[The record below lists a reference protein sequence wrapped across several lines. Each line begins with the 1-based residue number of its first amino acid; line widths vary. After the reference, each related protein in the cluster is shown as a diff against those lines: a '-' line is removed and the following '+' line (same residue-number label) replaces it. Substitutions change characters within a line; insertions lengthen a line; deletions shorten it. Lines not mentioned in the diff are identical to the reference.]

1 MKGKMKRV
9 LALSLSVLMMFVVL
23 TACGNST
30 SSSSDTSTVAASTVE
45 ASTAAASTVS
55 TSNAPDISK
64 EVSLKW
70 MYHGSTVTDDKAVME
85 KINTYLKDKINAK
98 LEMVWCT
105 WGDFDDRVKLA
116 INGGDAMDIYF
127 TCSWSADEYGA
138 YFKEGCFCTT

>member
-30 SSSSDTSTVAASTVE
+30 ASSSDTSTVVAATVAASTV
-45 ASTAAASTVS
+45 AASTVT

-64 EVSLKW
+64 EVNLKW

-85 KINTYLKDKINAK
+85 NINTYLKDKINAK
-98 LEMVWCT
+98 LEMVW
-105 WGDFDDRVKLA
+105 
-116 INGGDAMDIYF
+116 
-127 TCSWSADEYGA
+127 
-138 YFKEGCFCTT
+138 